1 MSNTERSEFFSVT
14 ENELAFQHFSYRDA
28 CFFPAR
34 RLPEF
39 AIVCCFQGQI
49 DVTENHCRTV
59 LHPGEI
65 LVGNPGLTRGSHYL
79 PQGSRC
85 EGATIVANSQFFTAL
100 LDEQRLSAPG
110 QYALIAGKI
119 HSPLLTQLLR
129 SAVAHLQQR
138 RDGYRSY
145 VDALLRQCLV
155 QLLWDWPREGI
166 LASSRKDGQLISRR
180 HFVHAME
187 YMNRT
192 PKCDFSVDTLC
203 HQIGMS
209 QPNFRRLLYRSAQT
223 GPLELYNK
231 VLQQRTE
238 QLLQQGLRPK
248 EVSYE
253 LGFASPSQFARF
265 FRLNRGIAP
274 SEFQEHLA
282 DSLQPATHTEPLDLR
297 PK

>member
-1 MSNTERSEFFSVT
+1 MSNSERSEFFSVT
-14 ENELAFQHFSYRDA
+14 ENELAFQHFAYRDA

-49 DVTENHCRTV
+49 DVTENHCRTI

-65 LVGNPGLTRGSHYL
+65 LVGNPGLIRGSKYL
-79 PQGSRC
+79 PEGSRC
-85 EGATIVANSQFFTAL
+85 EGATIVATSQFFTSL
-100 LDEQRLSAPG
+100 LTEQRLAPHG
-110 QYALIAGKI
+110 QNALIAGKI
-119 HSPLLTQLLR
+119 HSPSLTQLLLN
-129 SAVAHLQQR
+129 AVAHMEQR

-155 QLLWDWPREGI
+155 QLLWDWPRAGI
-166 LASSRKDGQLISRR
+166 LTSSRKDGQLISRR

-238 QLLQQGLRPK
+238 QLLQKGLRPK

-253 LGFASPSQFARF
+253 LGFASPSQFAKF
-265 FRLNRGIAP
+265 FRLNKGMPP
-274 SEFQEHLA
+274 SQFQEQLTG
-282 DSLQPATHTEPLDLR
+282 SLQYPALPEPLDSPR
-297 PK
+297 K